1 MKKYKKEKHELYRQ
15 GVKEGYSIE
24 QSWAMAKE
32 TVEIWQYFD
41 EVERRGIR

>member
-15 GVKEGYSIE
+15 NIKDGFSISE
-24 QSWAMAKE
+24 AWAMAKE

-41 EVERRGIR
+41 EEERSGIR